1 MAYAQDLTGSSERR
15 VKAGTVRP
23 FGLATVAAHIVF
35 VASVGFAA
43 ALVLGFVS

>member
-1 MAYAQDLTGSSERR
+1 MAYAQDLTGDAERR
-15 VKAGTVRP
+15 AKASGGRP
-23 FGLATVAAHIVF
+23 AGMATVAAHIVF